1 MGHLLD
7 WLAAWPGAY
16 LAEVLASPSLIVAN
30 LAALAAFACMLAGAL
45 VRTMMP
51 LRWLAVASGC
61 GLLLYGVLAHSPT
74 TAIAAAILLP
84 VNVYRAVEVMR
95 LTRRVKSATAAADLV
110 SLWLKPHMKVRKF
123 AADRV
128 LFRKGDEAQHLYML
142 VEGELELVE
151 SGMRMEPGRIFGEI
165 ALFSPSGLRT
175 QTACCRSACTVLQ
188 IHESTVM
195 QLYYQHPSFG
205 FHLISLLAARLSAD
219 VERAAGALA
228 K

>member
-1 MGHLLD
+1 MLD
-7 WLAAWPGAY
+7 WLIACLRAY
-16 LAEVLASPSLIVAN
+16 LAEVVASPALIVAN
-30 LAALAAFACMLAGAL
+30 LGALAGFACMLAGAL

-61 GLLLYGVLAHSPT
+61 GLLLYGLLARSPT

-84 VNVYRAVEVMR
+84 LNIYRAVEVTR
-95 LTRRVKSATAAADLV
+95 LTRRVKNATAEADLV
-110 SLWLKPHMKVRKF
+110 SLWLKPHMKARKL

-128 LFRKGDEAQHLYML
+128 LFRKGDAAQHLYLL

-151 SGMRMEPGRIFGEI
+151 SGMRLEPGRIFGEI

-175 QTACCRSACTVLQ
+175 QTALCRSACTVLQ

-195 QLYYQHPSFG
+195 QLYYQHPAFG
-205 FHLISLLAARLSAD
+205 FHLITLLAARLSAD
-219 VERAAGALA
+219 VERMAQVPAAGR
-228 K
+228 